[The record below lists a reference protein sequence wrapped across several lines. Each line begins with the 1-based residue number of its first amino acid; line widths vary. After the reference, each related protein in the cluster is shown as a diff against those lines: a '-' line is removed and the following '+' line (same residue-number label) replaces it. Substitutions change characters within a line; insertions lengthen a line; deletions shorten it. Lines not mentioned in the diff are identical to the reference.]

1 MVRLASIFTLI
12 SLILSASANQAEAS
26 NDKPYTL
33 PAVLITPDT
42 KSKAK
47 PMVSVFK
54 DPAVNQIKFRY
65 EASDDDKPVMVQ
77 LEKTTGITVK
87 AFSLTKGL
95 TKVNTTQMKPGLYK
109 YHCVTKNG
117 ETLTSGKFTVLQ

>member
-1 MVRLASIFTLI
+1 MVRLASLLTMITVL
-12 SLILSASANQAEAS
+12 LTASIAPAEANN
-26 NDKPYTL
+26 NDANTLKTVVVKPDSESRVKL
-33 PAVLITPDT
+33 
-42 KSKAK
+42 K
-47 PMVSVFK
+47 VFK